1 MGRSKGSES
10 AQRPGHHRHDARRN
24 LGHHRRERQAA
35 KQSLAVQRRRNA
47 FRDCGQVSLPNQRV
61 LSGSSLQDTPR
72 KHFLSLRDWFQR
84 QGDSPKGIHA
94 YSGLESTLVKIE
106 GLTKAFAGHS
116 IFKDLS
122 VEFPRGELSAVMGPS
137 GCGKSTLL
145 RCINFLEMFDSG
157 RITIGDAS
165 VAWNAGEVAILSEE
179 KKTALQRLRLKTGM
193 VFQSFNMFPHLTVLE
208 NVTLAPVLVKRLE
221 ESHAVD
227 LGRAILER
235 VGLGDKT
242 DRYPS
247 TLSGGQQQR
256 VAIARSLAMQPEVML
271 YDEPTSQLDPRLV
284 DEVFQVMRELANE
297 RMTQIVVTHHEQFA
311 REAAGRALVLAKSRT

>member
-1 MGRSKGSES
+1 M
-10 AQRPGHHRHDARRN
+10 
-24 LGHHRRERQAA
+24 
-35 KQSLAVQRRRNA
+35 
-47 FRDCGQVSLPNQRV
+47 
-61 LSGSSLQDTPR
+61 
-72 KHFLSLRDWFQR
+72 
-84 QGDSPKGIHA
+84 
-94 YSGLESTLVKIE
+94 VKIE
-106 GLTKAFAGHS
+106 GLTKAFCGHC
-116 IFKDLS
+116 IFNELS
-122 VEFPRGELSAVMGPS
+122 VEFPRGELTAVMGPS

-165 VAWNAGEVAILSEE
+165 VAWNAGEVAVLPEE

-193 VFQSFNMFPHLTVLE
+193 VFQSFNLFPHLTVLE
-208 NVTLAPVLVKRLE
+208 NVTLAPILVKRLE
-221 ESHAVD
+221 PPHATD

-235 VGLGDKT
+235 VGLGDKI

-297 RMTQIVVTHHEQFA
+297 KMTQIVVTHHEQFA
-311 REAAGRALVLAKSRT
+311 REVAGRALVLENGRAEWRTL

>member
-1 MGRSKGSES
+1 
-10 AQRPGHHRHDARRN
+10 
-24 LGHHRRERQAA
+24 
-35 KQSLAVQRRRNA
+35 
-47 FRDCGQVSLPNQRV
+47 
-61 LSGSSLQDTPR
+61 
-72 KHFLSLRDWFQR
+72 
-84 QGDSPKGIHA
+84 
-94 YSGLESTLVKIE
+94 LVKIE
-106 GLTKAFAGHS
+106 GLSKAFAGHS

-157 RITIGDAS
+157 RITIGDVS
-165 VAWNAGEVAILSEE
+165 VAWSAGETAALSED
-179 KKTALQRLRLKTGM
+179 KKAALRQLRLKTGM
-193 VFQSFNMFPHLTVLE
+193 VFQSFNLFPHLTVLD
-208 NVTLAPVLVKRLE
+208 NVTLAPILVKRVPP
-221 ESHAVD
+221 AQAQD
-227 LGRAILER
+227 MGRVILER

-242 DRYPS
+242 DQYPS

-297 RMTQIVVTHHEQFA
+297 KMTQIVVTHHEQFA
-311 REAAGRALVLAKSRT
+311 RETAGKVLILEDGRAEWRKL